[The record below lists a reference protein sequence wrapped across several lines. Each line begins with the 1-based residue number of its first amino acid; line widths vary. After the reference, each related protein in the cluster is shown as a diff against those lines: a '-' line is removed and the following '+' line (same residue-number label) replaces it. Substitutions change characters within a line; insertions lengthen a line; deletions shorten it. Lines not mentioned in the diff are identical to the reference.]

1 MGKIIKE
8 ELSISI
14 LKANEAIA
22 EELRNFFKEKNIF
35 AVNIISS
42 PGAGKTTLLEK
53 MLSYFEKD
61 KVLVLVGDIETERD
75 AERIRKRGYKSY
87 QIVTGGACHL
97 EAVMIKQA
105 LNLIPEGTEYLFIE
119 NVGNLVCPASYDLG
133 ENLRI
138 SMISTP
144 EGDDKILKYPK
155 AFLTSDVLI
164 INKTDLLPH
173 IPFDIN
179 KVIEEAK
186 KIKKDI
192 KIFKISALKG
202 EGIEEVVKFVKEKK
216 ELIFN

>member
-8 ELSISI
+8 DISISI

-22 EELRNFFKEKNIF
+22 KELKDFFKERNIF
-35 AVNIISS
+35 TVNIISS

-75 AERIRKRGYKSY
+75 AERIRKKGYKSY

-97 EAVMIKQA
+97 EAVMIKEA
-105 LNLIPEGTEYLFIE
+105 IKLIPEGIEYLFIE

-164 INKTDLLPH
+164 INKIDLLPH

-202 EGIEEVVKFVKEKK
+202 EGVEEVVKFVKEKK
-216 ELIFN
+216 ESSE

>member
-8 ELSISI
+8 DISISI

-22 EELRNFFKEKNIF
+22 KELRDFFKERNIF

-61 KVLVLVGDIETERD
+61 KALVLVGDIETERD
-75 AERIRKRGYKSY
+75 AERIRKKGYKSY

-97 EAVMIKQA
+97 EAVMIKEA
-105 LNLIPEGTEYLFIE
+105 IKLIPEGIEYLFIE

-164 INKTDLLPH
+164 INKIDLLPH

-192 KIFKISALKG
+192 KIFKVSALKG
-202 EGIEEVVKFVKEKK
+202 EGVEEIVKFVKERK
-216 ELIFN
+216 ISSN

>member
-8 ELSISI
+8 NISISI

-22 EELRNFFKEKNIF
+22 KELRDFFKERNIF
-35 AVNIISS
+35 TVNIISS

-61 KVLVLVGDIETERD
+61 RVLVLVGDIETERD
-75 AERIRKRGYKSY
+75 AERVRKRGYKSY

-97 EAVMIKQA
+97 EAVMIKEA
-105 LNLIPEGTEYLFIE
+105 IKLIPEGIEYLFIE

-164 INKTDLLPH
+164 INKIDLLPH

-192 KIFKISALKG
+192 NIFKVSALKG
-202 EGIEEVVKFVKEKK
+202 EGVEEVVEFVKEKRK
-216 ELIFN
+216 LVFN